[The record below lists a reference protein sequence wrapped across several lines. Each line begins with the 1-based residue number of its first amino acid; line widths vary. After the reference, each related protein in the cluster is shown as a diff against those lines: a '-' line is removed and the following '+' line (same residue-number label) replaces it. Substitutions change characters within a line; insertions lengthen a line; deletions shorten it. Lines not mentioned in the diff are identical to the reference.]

1 VDRSPTGSL
10 ASLRERNR
18 RRVINALSERGAA
31 SRAELSRITGLS
43 RSTISTLIAD
53 LQAAGLV
60 TERSASAPGG
70 AQGGRPGVLVA
81 LDRSAGVV
89 VAVDFGHRRLRVTV
103 YDLAH
108 TVVAERAEDLDIA
121 TPPQSSLDIAANLV
135 EELLVEARLTH
146 DDVVGVGMGIPG
158 PISRDTGM
166 LGSATILPAWNG
178 IPVAAAMSDRLSLPV
193 FADNDANL
201 GALAETTFGA
211 GRGATEV
218 AYLKLSSGIGAGLVV
233 GGRLFRGANGTAGEI
248 GHTMIDP
255 NGLVCRCGNR
265 GCLETLAG
273 ELGIVDVLRRSH
285 GTDLTLDDVLRLAAE
300 GDLGC
305 RRAIADAGGHIGRA
319 TAALCNLVNPE
330 RIVVGGSLSAAGEML
345 LGPLRSAIE
354 RHAVPSAA
362 RDMTVV
368 QGELGSRT
376 ETLGAL
382 ALVIAESDRLV
393 TQGARPTAQDP
404 TIPAGVPS

>member
-60 TERSASAPGG
+60 TERSDAAPGG

-89 VAVDFGHRRLRVTV
+89 VAVDFGHRRRRVTI

-108 TVVAERAEDLDIA
+108 NVLIESARDLDITA
-121 TPPQSSLDIAANLV
+121 PAQPSLDTAAKVV
-135 EELLVEARLTH
+135 EELLAEAGLGH
-146 DDVVGVGMGIPG
+146 ADVVGVGMGLPG
-158 PISRDTGM
+158 PISRDTGT
-166 LGSATILPAWNG
+166 LGSATILPSWNT
-178 IPVAAAMSDRLSLPV
+178 IPVAAAMGGRLGLPV

-211 GRGATEV
+211 ARGSSEV

-248 GHTMIDP
+248 GHTMTDP

-362 RDMTVV
+362 RDVTIVR
-368 QGELGSRT
+368 GELGSRT

-393 TQGARPTAQDP
+393 THRARES
-404 TIPAGVPS
+404 TIRARVPS